1 MLISDINEIL
11 TGNAC
16 TSLCDANSNSTFDAG
31 KAGADSYIDITIL
44 CCRLSFYSIFPVFNI
59 IDYILVLFK
68 RKEQFTKTHCIS
80 RLSSS
85 SKFLLTK
92 MYIVSYKKL

>member
-1 MLISDINEIL
+1 MLISYEIL
-11 TGNAC
+11 ASNTY
-16 TSLCDANSNSTFDAG
+16 TSLSDTDANLKLDDG
-31 KAGADSYIDITIL
+31 KAGADSYINITFL
-44 CCRLSFYSIFPVFNI
+44 CCWLSFYSIFPVFNI
-59 IDYILVLFK
+59 IDYIRVLFK